1 MCNDG
6 EIRAVDLVLSRY
18 LRSVII
24 NFRTFDYEIFLQN
37 LAVRTRSYVLLHKII
52 TSNRDIKASYVSM

>member
-1 MCNDG
+1 MCNDR

-24 NFRTFDYEIFLQN
+24 NLRTFDYEIFLQN
-37 LAVRTRSYVLLHKII
+37 LAVRTRLYVLLHKII
-52 TSNRDIKASYVSM
+52 TSKRDIKTSYVIM

>member
-24 NFRTFDYEIFLQN
+24 NLRTFGYEIFLQN
-37 LAVRTRSYVLLHKII
+37 LALCYHVVDGNEPDSTIKNRQII
-52 TSNRDIKASYVSM
+52 KNGA